1 MAAQQHG
8 ERHQLLA
15 QIHIGKKAL
24 GLVDADYRAL
34 LSQHFGVLSASA
46 LSDGQCTMLIA
57 EFERRGWRRGRG
69 ERIEARGKDS
79 PGLRKARALL
89 ADAGR
94 NAEYGDA
101 LAKRIARVDRL
112 EWCSD
117 DQLRRVIAALEID
130 AKRRAAKAL
139 TLPPVLQHIVAARP
153 DLDGRIRGMVAGSM
167 RNPRHT
173 LATATDWALRT
184 LRTEAEER
192 AALGPVQTP
201 YRNDRQYARDKGADE
216 RTAGGRNREYIDALD
231 LIGLIDRA
239 RLEHGHDA

>member
-1 MAAQQHG
+1 MAAAQHG

-24 GLVDADYRAL
+24 GLPDDAYRAL
-34 LSQHFGVLSASA
+34 LSEQFGVISSAA

-57 EFERRGWRRGRG
+57 EFERRGWRRGRS
-69 ERIEARGKDS
+69 RVEARGKDS

-101 LAKRIARVDRL
+101 LAKRIAQVDRL

-139 TLPPVLQHIVAARP
+139 TLPPVLQHIVGARP

-167 RNPRHT
+167 RNPRNT
-173 LATATDWALRT
+173 IATATDWALRT

-192 AALGPVQTP
+192 AALGPVRTP
-201 YRNDRQYARDKGADE
+201 YRNDRQYARDKRADDL
-216 RTAGGRNREYIDALD
+216 TAGKRNREYVDALD

-239 RLEHGHDA
+239 RLEHGEP

>member
-1 MAAQQHG
+1 MASAQQG
-8 ERHQLLA
+8 ERHKLLA
-15 QIHIGKKAL
+15 QIHIGRKAL
-24 GLVDADYRAL
+24 GIADDAYRAI
-34 LSQHFGVLSASA
+34 LSETFGVLSASA
-46 LSDGQCTMLIA
+46 LSDKQCALVIA

-139 TLPPVLQHIVAARP
+139 TLPPVLQHIVNARP

-167 RNPRHT
+167 RRNT
-173 LATATDWALRT
+173 LAAATEWALRT

-231 LIGLIDRA
+231 LLGLIDRA
-239 RLEHGHDA
+239 RLEHSHDA